1 MDENDRLI
9 LHGFD
14 VIRHAFNGGTH
25 PIDIP
30 EALRVKCPSP
40 SLGYGLT
47 PKRPVPETRVRMVR
61 EKVAPGTL
69 TGRRLSP

>member
-1 MDENDRLI
+1 LI

-25 PIDIP
+25 PIDIS
-30 EALRVKCPSP
+30 EALRVKFPSL

-47 PKRPVPETRVRMVR
+47 PKRPIPETLVRMV
-61 EKVAPGTL
+61 
-69 TGRRLSP
+69 S